1 MKLWSGLV
9 ANFKER
15 IMEPNKNALIVDGM
29 NLAFR
34 WKHQGKLDFELD
46 YVRTVESLAQSYEC
60 SKIIIAGD
68 WGSSAYRKH
77 IDPQYKENRKER
89 YKDQTEQEKEDIKLF
104 FEEYERTLE
113 TLNDKFLVLRYFQ
126 VEADDLAS
134 YVAVHREKFGINDI
148 WMISSDRDW
157 DLLVNEN
164 VSRFSTV
171 TRKETT
177 VFNWDEFFD
186 FPQEDYI
193 SFKVLTG
200 DKGDNID
207 GVPGIGPKRATE
219 LLQQYG
225 TAFDIYD
232 ALPIDSRYKYIQ
244 SLNASK
250 DLILKNYRMMDLIS
264 YCAEAIEHPGHSL
277 LEIDKRVK
285 EYINV
290 N

>member
-277 LEIDKRVK
+277 LEIDERVK

>member
-134 YVAVHREKFGINDI
+134 YVAVHREKFGIDDI
-148 WMISSDRDW
+148 WLISSDRDW

-164 VSRFSTV
+164 GESKFIV
-171 TRKETT
+171 
-177 VFNWDEFFD
+177 
-186 FPQEDYI
+186 EDA
-193 SFKVLTG
+193 KGVLTPEF
-200 DKGDNID
+200 KLKKKLMLAIHNID
-207 GVPGIGPKRATE
+207 I
-219 LLQQYG
+219 LL
-225 TAFDIYD
+225 TF
-232 ALPIDSRYKYIQ
+232 K
-244 SLNASK
+244 K
-250 DLILKNYRMMDLIS
+250 K
-264 YCAEAIEHPGHSL
+264 
-277 LEIDKRVK
+277 
-285 EYINV
+285 
-290 N
+290 

>member
-134 YVAVHREKFGINDI
+134 YVAVHREKFGIDDI
-148 WMISSDRDW
+148 WLISSDRDW

-232 ALPIDSRYKYIQ
+232 AIPIDSRYKYIQ

-250 DLILKNYRMMDLIS
+250 DLILKNYRMMDLVS

-277 LEIDKRVK
+277 LEIDERVK